1 MEGIEVPIRISGL
14 ASGLPANL
22 VDQVI
27 EAERIPIK
35 TLQEQKTKIEDRV
48 KLVTDL
54 ETKVNDISKNLA
66 TIIGSKGFT
75 DRKLNSSFPDIISG
89 ALDAEKA
96 ETGEWSIEVLQLAG
110 KPSVV
115 TNGIPDKD
123 KTTLGVGYLKFDT
136 PEGEKEVYISED
148 NSTLDKI
155 AESINNASV
164 GVKAVVIND
173 RKDKEDNFKLQI
185 TGMKSGDGN
194 EVKFPTIYL
203 LDGQRDLQFESQTK
217 SNNAKF
223 KLDGH
228 EYETESNLI
237 NDLIPGVTLD
247 LKRAAVGQPV
257 KLQVT
262 ENREVIS
269 GKVKSFVDSYNAA
282 LGFIQNQN
290 KLTNDNKGNPRLGPL
305 GGDGMLRMTESRLRS
320 IIQDSQQTDSKFK
333 RVIELGI
340 EFTRSGTLTLNEEKF
355 NKIVNAE
362 PEEVAKFLRGNFV
375 TDGFIPYM
383 KRNLAAIVDPSSGPV
398 TSRKKSYQDRVAQMD
413 KRIEQKERS
422 LTKREE
428 QIRAQFSKMEE
439 TMSKLQSQGTA
450 VQQSLAGGR

>member
-1 MEGIEVPIRISGL
+1 MPIRINGL
-14 ASGLPANL
+14 ASGLPPNL

-27 EAERIPIK
+27 EAERVPIK
-35 TLQEQKTKIEDRV
+35 TMQEQKTKIEDRV

-54 ETKVNDISKNLA
+54 ETKINDINKNLG
-66 TIIGSKGFT
+66 TIIGARGFT

-89 ALDAEKA
+89 TLDADKS

-115 TNGIPDKD
+115 TNGVPDKD
-123 KTTLGVGYLKFDT
+123 KTSLGVGYLKFDT
-136 PEGEKEVYISED
+136 ADGEKEVYINES
-148 NSTLDKI
+148 NSTLEKM
-155 AESINNASV
+155 AETINNSGV
-164 GVKAVVIND
+164 GVRAMVIND
-173 RKDKEDNFKLQI
+173 KKDKEDNFKLQI
-185 TGMKSGDGN
+185 SGAKSGDGN

-203 LDGQRDLQFESQTK
+203 LDGEQDLQFDAETK

-228 EYETESNLI
+228 EYETDSNVVS
-237 NDLIPGVTLD
+237 DLIPGLTLD
-247 LKRAAVGQPV
+247 LKRAALGTPV

-282 LGFIQNQN
+282 LGFIQTQN
-290 KLTNDNKGNPRLGPL
+290 KLTNDAKGNPKLGPL
-305 GGDGMLRMTESRLRS
+305 GGDSMLRMTESRLRG
-320 IIQDSQQTDSKFK
+320 IIQNPQQTESKFK
-333 RVIELGI
+333 RIIELGV

-375 TDGFIPYM
+375 NTGFIPQM
-383 KRNLAAIVDPSSGPV
+383 KAGLSSIVDPSSGPV
-398 TSRKKSYQDRVAQMD
+398 SSRKKSYQDRVAQID
-413 KRIEQKERS
+413 KRIEQKERT

-428 QIRAQFSKMEE
+428 QLRNQFAKMEE
-439 TMSKLQSQGTA
+439 TMSKMQTQGKQFA
-450 VQQSLAGGR
+450 Q

>member
-1 MEGIEVPIRISGL
+1 MEGIEVVPIRINGL
-14 ASGLPANL
+14 ASGMPANL

-35 TLQEQKTKIEDRV
+35 TMQDQKAKIEDKV

-54 ETKVNDISKNLA
+54 ETKINDISKNLS
-66 TIIGSKGFT
+66 TIIGPRGFT
-75 DRKLNSSFPDIISG
+75 DRKLNSSFPDVING
-89 ALDAEKA
+89 TLDADKA
-96 ETGEWSIEVLQLAG
+96 EAGEWNIEVLQLAG

-136 PEGEKEVYISED
+136 AEGPREVYINED

-155 AESINNASV
+155 AETINNSGV
-164 GVKAVVIND
+164 GVRAAVIND

-185 TGMKSGDGN
+185 TGAKSGDDN
-194 EVKFPTIYL
+194 EVKFPTVYL
-203 LDGQRDLQFESQTK
+203 LDGKMDLQFEDQTK
-217 SNNAKF
+217 AINAKY

-228 EYETESNLI
+228 EYESASNTISDVIQGL
-237 NDLIPGVTLD
+237 TLD
-247 LKRAAVGQPV
+247 LKQAAIGKPV
-257 KLQVT
+257 RLQVT

-282 LGFIQNQN
+282 LGFIQNQH
-290 KLTNDNKGNPRLGPL
+290 KLTNDAKGNPKLGPL
-305 GGDGMLRMTESRLRS
+305 GGDSMLRMTETRLRTT
-320 IIQDSQQTDSKFK
+320 IQDPQMTDSKFK

-340 EFTRSGTLTLNEEKF
+340 EFNRNGTLTLNEEKF

-362 PEEVAKFLRGNFV
+362 PDEVAKFLRGDFISK
-375 TDGFIPYM
+375 GFIPSL
-383 KRNLAAIVDPSSGPV
+383 KKNLGAIVDMSTGPV
-398 TSRKKSYQDRVAQMD
+398 TTRKKSYQDRATAID
-413 KRIEQKERS
+413 KKIEQKERS

-428 QIRAQFSKMEE
+428 QIRNQFSRMEE
-439 TMSKLQSQGTA
+439 TMAKMKSQG
-450 VQQSLAGGR
+450 QQFGT